1 MNPASVV
8 RRRRSR
14 TFDAVRA
21 VFANHDLRHVE
32 LAYLLFIAARWGA
45 RLAILVFA
53 FERGGAPETGLAAV
67 IQLVP
72 AAVVAPLASTVG
84 DRIRRD
90 RALLI
95 GFAVQTAAAGGTA
108 AALLWS
114 FPIAVV
120 YALTAVMAAS
130 MTITRP
136 VVSAMF
142 PQLARSPD
150 ELIAAN
156 VVAGSIHGAMVLVGP
171 AVAGVLLGLGGAG
184 LALAVFA
191 GLLLGATLLSVG
203 LEAHPLP
210 ASSSPRPV
218 SEAAAGFRAVARH
231 PDQRLVVGLLVGQSV
246 IAGALDVLIVVIVLG
261 LFGLPSSAAGYLSAA
276 RGAGGL
282 LGGLWAFSLI
292 GKPRLAA
299 AMALGLVVFGF
310 GTAALALAVVV
321 ALAAA
326 FLVVVGSGY
335 ARADIAGRTLLLRVV
350 PDEILT
356 RVFGVLEGMNM
367 AGLAAGGAL
376 APLLVAALGVRSGTL
391 VAGLLLPA
399 TVLILSPRIRAL
411 DRAVRIPEQELSI
424 LRSVDLFA
432 PLANPMMEAVA
443 SRLRHVEVPPGA
455 VIMRKGEPGN
465 RFYVIADGE
474 VEVTRDGRPV
484 ARLGPGAYFGEI
496 ALLRDVPR
504 TATVT
509 ATTPTTLLVL
519 ERADFLEAVT
529 GHPVA
534 REAADVTIRE
544 RLPRGVDTSSEEGRP
559 GP

>member
-95 GFAVQTAAAGGTA
+95 GFSVQTAAAGGTA

-114 FPIAVV
+114 APIAVV
-120 YALTAVMAAS
+120 YALTAVTAAS

-150 ELIAAN
+150 ELITAN

-432 PLANPMMEAVA
+432 PLANPMIEAVA

-465 RFYVIADGE
+465 RFYVIADGA

-544 RLPRGVDTSSEEGRP
+544 RLPKGVDMSSEEGRP

>member
-231 PDQRLVVGLLVGQSV
+231 SDQRLVVGLLVGQSV

-310 GTAALALAVVV
+310 GTAALALAVVA

-544 RLPRGVDTSSEEGRP
+544 RLPKGIDTSSEEGRP

>member
-310 GTAALALAVVV
+310 GTAALALAVVA

-376 APLLVAALGVRSGTL
+376 APLLVVALGVRSGTL

-544 RLPRGVDTSSEEGRP
+544 RLPKGVDTSSEDGRP

>member
-1 MNPASVV
+1 MGRG
-8 RRRRSR
+8 RRFR
-14 TFDAVRA
+14 TLDAVRA

-53 FERGGAPETGLAAV
+53 FERGGAAETGLAAV

-72 AAVVAPLASTVG
+72 AAIVAPLASTLG

-95 GFAVQTAAAGGTA
+95 GFGVQTAAVGATA

-114 FPIAVV
+114 APVAVV
-120 YALTAVMAAS
+120 YTLAALMAAS
-130 MTITRP
+130 MTTTRP

-171 AVAGVLLGLGGAG
+171 AVAGVLLGIGGAG

-191 GLLLGATLLSVG
+191 GLLLGATMLSVG
-203 LEAHPLP
+203 LEAQPLP
-210 ASSSPRPV
+210 ARSSPHPIR
-218 SEAAAGFRAVARH
+218 EAAVGFRAVARH

-246 IAGALDVLIVVIVLG
+246 IAGALDVLIVVIALG
-261 LFGLPSSAAGYLSAA
+261 VFGLPSSAAGYLSAA

-299 AMALGLVVFGF
+299 AMALGLVVCGF
-310 GTAALALAVVV
+310 GTAAMAVAVVA

-350 PDEILT
+350 PNDILA

-376 APLLVAALGVRSGTL
+376 APLLVAALGVRGGTL

-399 TVLILSPRIRAL
+399 AILIFSARIRVL
-411 DRAVRIPEQELSI
+411 DRAVRIPERELSI

-432 PLANPMMEAVA
+432 PLGNPWIEAIA
-443 SRLRHVEVPPGA
+443 SRLTRVEVPPGG
-455 VIMRKGEPGN
+455 VIVREGESGD
-465 RFYVIADGE
+465 RFYVIADGA
-474 VEVTRDGRPV
+474 VEVGRVGRPV
-484 ARLGPGAYFGEI
+484 ARLGPGSYFGEI

-504 TATVT
+504 TATVA
-509 ATTPTTLLVL
+509 ATMPTTLLAL

-534 REAADVTIRE
+534 RETADITVRG
-544 RLPRGVDTSSEEGRP
+544 RLPKEDGVDTSAGDA
-559 GP
+559 

>member
-231 PDQRLVVGLLVGQSV
+231 SDQRLVVGLLVGQSV

-310 GTAALALAVVV
+310 GTAALALAVVA

-544 RLPRGVDTSSEEGRP
+544 RLPKGVDTSSEDGRP

>member
-95 GFAVQTAAAGGTA
+95 GFSVQTAAAGGTA

-114 FPIAVV
+114 APIAVV
-120 YALTAVMAAS
+120 YALTAVTAAS

-150 ELIAAN
+150 ELITAN

-432 PLANPMMEAVA
+432 PLANPMIEAVA

-544 RLPRGVDTSSEEGRP
+544 RLPKGVDMSSEEGRP

>member
-1 MNPASVV
+1 MKPASVG

-14 TFDAVRA
+14 TLDAVRA

-32 LAYLLFIAARWGA
+32 LAYLLFIAARWGS

-114 FPIAVV
+114 APIAVV

-142 PQLARSPD
+142 PQLARTPD

-171 AVAGVLLGLGGAG
+171 AVSGVLLGLGGAG

-191 GLLLGATLLSVG
+191 GLLLGATVLSIG
-203 LEAHPLP
+203 LEAHLLP

-310 GTAALALAVVV
+310 GTAALSLAVVA

-350 PDEILT
+350 PDDILA

-399 TVLILSPRIRAL
+399 TILILSPRIRVL
-411 DRAVRIPEQELSI
+411 DRAVRFPEQEISI

-443 SRLRHVEVPPGA
+443 SRLRHVEAPPGA
-455 VIMRKGEPGN
+455 VVVREGEPGN

-474 VEVTRDGRPV
+474 VDVTRDGQPV
-484 ARLGPGAYFGEI
+484 AKLGPGTYFGEI

-504 TATVT
+504 TATVR

-534 REAADVTIRE
+534 REAADVTVRE
-544 RLPRGVDTSSEEGRP
+544 RLPKGDDTSPGEG
-559 GP
+559 

>member
-95 GFAVQTAAAGGTA
+95 GFSVQTAAAGGTA

-114 FPIAVV
+114 APIAVV
-120 YALTAVMAAS
+120 YALTAVTAAS

-367 AGLAAGGAL
+367 AGLAAGGAV

-432 PLANPMMEAVA
+432 PLANPMIEAVA

-465 RFYVIADGE
+465 WFYVIADGE

-529 GHPVA
+529 GHPIA

-544 RLPRGVDTSSEEGRP
+544 RLPKGVDMSSEEGRP

>member
-1 MNPASVV
+1 MKPASVG

-14 TFDAVRA
+14 TLDAVRA

-32 LAYLLFIAARWGA
+32 LAYLLFIAARWGS

-114 FPIAVV
+114 APIAVV

-142 PQLARSPD
+142 PQLARTPD

-171 AVAGVLLGLGGAG
+171 AVSGVLLGLGGAG

-191 GLLLGATLLSVG
+191 GLLLGATVLSIG
-203 LEAHPLP
+203 LKAHPLP

-310 GTAALALAVVV
+310 GTAALSLAVV
-321 ALAAA
+321 ASLAAA

-350 PDEILT
+350 PDDILA

-399 TVLILSPRIRAL
+399 TILILSPRIRVL
-411 DRAVRIPEQELSI
+411 DRAVRFPEQEISI

-443 SRLRHVEVPPGA
+443 SRLRHVEAPPGA
-455 VIMRKGEPGN
+455 VVVREGEPGN

-474 VEVTRDGRPV
+474 VDVTRDGRPV
-484 ARLGPGAYFGEI
+484 AKLGPGTYFGEI

-504 TATVT
+504 TATVR

-534 REAADVTIRE
+534 REAADVTVRE
-544 RLPRGVDTSSEEGRP
+544 RLPKGDDTSSGEG
-559 GP
+559 

>member
-95 GFAVQTAAAGGTA
+95 GFSVQTAAAGGTA

-114 FPIAVV
+114 APIAVV

-432 PLANPMMEAVA
+432 PLANPMIEAVA

-504 TATVT
+504 TATVR

-544 RLPRGVDTSSEEGRP
+544 RLPKGVDMSSEEGRP

>member
-95 GFAVQTAAAGGTA
+95 GFSVQTAAAGGTA

-114 FPIAVV
+114 APIAVV
-120 YALTAVMAAS
+120 YALTAVTAAS

-432 PLANPMMEAVA
+432 PLANPMIEAVA

-529 GHPVA
+529 GHPIA

-544 RLPRGVDTSSEEGRP
+544 RLPKGVDMSSEEGRP

>member
-231 PDQRLVVGLLVGQSV
+231 SDQRLVVGLLVGQSV

-310 GTAALALAVVV
+310 GTAALALAVVA

-544 RLPRGVDTSSEEGRP
+544 RLPKGVDTSSEEGRP

>member
-1 MNPASVV
+1 
-8 RRRRSR
+8 
-14 TFDAVRA
+14 
-21 VFANHDLRHVE
+21 
-32 LAYLLFIAARWGA
+32 
-45 RLAILVFA
+45 
-53 FERGGAPETGLAAV
+53 
-67 IQLVP
+67 
-72 AAVVAPLASTVG
+72 
-84 DRIRRD
+84 
-90 RALLI
+90 
-95 GFAVQTAAAGGTA
+95 
-108 AALLWS
+108 
-114 FPIAVV
+114 
-120 YALTAVMAAS
+120 
-130 MTITRP
+130 
-136 VVSAMF
+136 
-142 PQLARSPD
+142 
-150 ELIAAN
+150 
-156 VVAGSIHGAMVLVGP
+156 MVLIGP

-210 ASSSPRPV
+210 ASNSPRPV

-424 LRSVDLFA
+424 LRSVDLLA
-432 PLANPMMEAVA
+432 PLENPMMEAVA
-443 SRLRHVEVPPGA
+443 SRLRHVEVLPGA

-474 VEVTRDGRPV
+474 VEVTRDGRPWQDWAPV
-484 ARLGPGAYFGEI
+484 PTSVRSRFFGMCRARRRSRRRPRRRSWCSSARTSSRPSPAIPSRVKLRTSRFGSACRRASIRRRKRADPVRRRHTIHVVRGPRSTFPSGAG
-496 ALLRDVPR
+496 RSWRPSPR
-504 TATVT
+504 LVWPGSCAAATARTQGTEHLPEEPYGARNPSTVT
-509 ATTPTTLLVL
+509 ASTTSGLAQRGSEVC
-519 ERADFLEAVT
+519 RARARVDAAIASAQA
-529 GHPVA
+529 PVA
-534 REAADVTIRE
+534 RPRRSWRGRRSTRRAGGEHHPHRTPQQALRVRVLSDRLEHRE
-544 RLPRGVDTSSEEGRP
+544 PRFFVPKDPDARGRELDR
-559 GP
+559 

>member
-95 GFAVQTAAAGGTA
+95 GFSVQTAAAGGTA

-114 FPIAVV
+114 APIAVV

-150 ELIAAN
+150 ELITAN

-432 PLANPMMEAVA
+432 PLANPMIEAVA

-544 RLPRGVDTSSEEGRP
+544 RLPKGVDMSSEEGRP

>member
-95 GFAVQTAAAGGTA
+95 GFSVQTAAAGGTA

-114 FPIAVV
+114 APIAVV
-120 YALTAVMAAS
+120 YALTAVTAAS

-367 AGLAAGGAL
+367 AGLAAGGAV

-432 PLANPMMEAVA
+432 PLANPMIEAVA

-529 GHPVA
+529 GHPIA

-544 RLPRGVDTSSEEGRP
+544 RLPKGVDMSSEEGRP

>member
-95 GFAVQTAAAGGTA
+95 GFSVQTAAAGGTA

-114 FPIAVV
+114 APIAVV
-120 YALTAVMAAS
+120 YALTAVTAAS

-367 AGLAAGGAL
+367 AGLAAGGAV

-432 PLANPMMEAVA
+432 PLANPMIEAVA
-443 SRLRHVEVPPGA
+443 SRLGHVEVPPGA

-529 GHPVA
+529 GHPIA

-544 RLPRGVDTSSEEGRP
+544 RLPKGVDMSSEEGRP

>member
-95 GFAVQTAAAGGTA
+95 GFSVQTAAAGGTA

-114 FPIAVV
+114 APIAVV
-120 YALTAVMAAS
+120 YALTAVTAAS

-432 PLANPMMEAVA
+432 PLANPMIEAVA

-544 RLPRGVDTSSEEGRP
+544 RLPKGVDMSSEEGRP

>member
-72 AAVVAPLASTVG
+72 AAIVAPLASTVG

-90 RALLI
+90 RVLLI

-114 FPIAVV
+114 APIAVV

-171 AVAGVLLGLGGAG
+171 AAAGVLLGLGGAG

-218 SEAAAGFRAVARH
+218 GEAAAGFRAVARH

-261 LFGLPSSAAGYLSAA
+261 LFGLPSSAAGYMSAA

-299 AMALGLVVFGF
+299 AMALGLAVFGF
-310 GTAALALAVVV
+310 GTVALALAVVA

-350 PDEILT
+350 PDDILA

-367 AGLAAGGAL
+367 AGLAVGGAL
-376 APLLVAALGVRSGTL
+376 APLLVTALGVRSGTL

-399 TVLILSPRIRAL
+399 TILILSPRIRAL

-455 VIMRKGEPGN
+455 VIMRKGELGN

-474 VEVTRDGRPV
+474 VEVTREGRPV

-496 ALLRDVPR
+496 ALLRDVAR

-509 ATTPTTLLVL
+509 VTTPTTLLVL
-519 ERADFLEAVT
+519 ERADFLEAIT

-534 REAADVTIRE
+534 REAADVTVRD
-544 RLPRGVDTSSEEGRP
+544 RLPKGVDTPSGEG
-559 GP
+559 